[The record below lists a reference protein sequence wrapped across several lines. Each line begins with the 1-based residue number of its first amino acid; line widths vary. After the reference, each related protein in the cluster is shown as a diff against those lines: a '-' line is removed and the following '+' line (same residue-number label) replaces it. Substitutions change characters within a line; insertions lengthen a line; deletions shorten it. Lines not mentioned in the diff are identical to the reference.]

1 MVHSLT
7 EVSGST
13 PSTAISS
20 TRPRHT
26 KSMSS
31 SGHPSK
37 STLPPIDDNTELKA
51 RFETRSKSFS
61 LTTAKTKAN
70 IFFFCSSSPRGP
82 SNSPSA
88 HSIST
93 PEKNRFP
100 RGTTSR
106 STFHGAQLRDRR
118 SATYNGPP
126 ASPTLS
132 HDTGALAQQRRGTSA
147 GIISKIT
154 SKFVRRSVKKHNSFL
169 KVALKKMDPYTSVC
183 HQGAIEMFYISLS
196 TRSCFVS
203 FCIP

>member
-1 MVHSLT
+1 MYN
-7 EVSGST
+7 
-13 PSTAISS
+13 
-20 TRPRHT
+20 
-26 KSMSS
+26 
-31 SGHPSK
+31 
-37 STLPPIDDNTELKA
+37 D
-51 RFETRSKSFS
+51 SFS
-61 LTTAKTKAN
+61 FHILAN
-70 IFFFCSSSPRGP
+70 ISYSFRSPSPRGP

-132 HDTGALAQQRRGTSA
+132 HDTGALTQQRRGTSA

-154 SKFVRRSVKKHNSFL
+154 SKFVRRSVKASNCSE
-169 KVALKKMDPYTSVC
+169 C
-183 HQGAIEMFYISLS
+183 SLS
-196 TRSCFVS
+196 SKRLAANINIDKAATRHQTLNLRD
-203 FCIP
+203 I

>member
-1 MVHSLT
+1 MTTRSLKQ
-7 EVSGST
+7 GLN
-13 PSTAISS
+13 PD
-20 TRPRHT
+20 
-26 KSMSS
+26 
-31 SGHPSK
+31 
-37 STLPPIDDNTELKA
+37 PPISHQPLRKQKQTL
-51 RFETRSKSFS
+51 
-61 LTTAKTKAN
+61 
-70 IFFFCSSSPRGP
+70 FFFCSSSPRGP

-154 SKFVRRSVKKHNSFL
+154 SKFVRRSVKE
-169 KVALKKMDPYTSVC
+169 KKRQSVKLSPKRW
-183 HQGAIEMFYISLS
+183 IYILPSA
-196 TRSCFVS
+196 TRGQ
-203 FCIP
+203 

>member
-1 MVHSLT
+1 MFSFVMHSLT

-51 RFETRSKSFS
+51 RFGPRSQALSSASQKQKQT
-61 LTTAKTKAN
+61 LL
-70 IFFFCSSSPRGP
+70 FFCSSSPRGP

-154 SKFVRRSVKKHNSFL
+154 SKFVRRSVKETDSVVLCL
-169 KVALKKMDPYTSVC
+169 KRCRHRL
-183 HQGAIEMFYISLS
+183 
-196 TRSCFVS
+196 
-203 FCIP
+203 

>member
-1 MVHSLT
+1 MNNCKN
-7 EVSGST
+7 
-13 PSTAISS
+13 
-20 TRPRHT
+20 
-26 KSMSS
+26 KS
-31 SGHPSK
+31 K
-37 STLPPIDDNTELKA
+37 Q
-51 RFETRSKSFS
+51 
-61 LTTAKTKAN
+61 
-70 IFFFCSSSPRGP
+70 FFFCSSSPRGP

-154 SKFVRRSVKKHNSFL
+154 SKFVRRSAKKKNSFL
-169 KVALKKMDPYTSVC
+169 KDGS
-183 HQGAIEMFYISLS
+183 I
-196 TRSCFVS
+196 CFSAPPGGNRDVLYFIVNVIL
-203 FCIP
+203 FCEFQ